1 MDDIESQP
9 SSLTIPPVSTTN
21 EKKLAFIE
29 KEIGAFVDE
38 YVVADQG
45 FQNRWKLL
53 INNHSE
59 AKGDDHVQNY
69 AKQLIQMG
77 IFLINLNDTEKE
89 GDGNRSVINWKILM
103 LYF

>member
-1 MDDIESQP
+1 MDDIQSQP

-45 FQNRWKLL
+45 FQNRWELL
-53 INNHSE
+53 SNGTSS
-59 AKGDDHVQNY
+59 
-69 AKQLIQMG
+69 QL
-77 IFLINLNDTEKE
+77 L
-89 GDGNRSVINWKILM
+89 
-103 LYF
+103 